1 MSRRLPKLSDERG
14 TTLTELMVGVAA
26 GMTVTFALM
35 MVIIGTLH
43 GTTRVSARVE
53 GTQQAR
59 IVMTRIMEQLHSA
72 CIAPEVT
79 PVKEKSSGTLLRFV
93 HQTGSQVSPTPILS
107 EVSLSGDTLSQA
119 DFASTGGTAP
129 NWTFATSPYATRQL
143 LTDVG
148 PVPPSSSIFSYYAY
162 TNGTLSTTP
171 LETPLSAANAALAI
185 QVRAALTVTPRD
197 TAVPDEGAPASIQN
211 SASLRLTPPS
221 FNEKV
226 TALPCR

>member
-1 MSRRLPKLSDERG
+1 MRRLPSIHDERG

-26 GMTVTFALM
+26 GMTVMFAM
-35 MVIIGTLH
+35 TMVILSTLH
-43 GTTRVSARVE
+43 GSTRVSARVE

-59 IVMTRIMEQLHSA
+59 IVTARIMEQLHSA

-93 HQTGSQVSPTPILS
+93 HQTGAQVSPTPILS
-107 EVSLSGDTLSQA
+107 EISLSGSTLSQA
-119 DFASTGGTAP
+119 DYESTGGTSP
-129 NWTFATSPYATRQL
+129 NWTFASTPYATRQL

-148 PVPPSSSIFSYYAY
+148 PTPPSSSIFSYYSY

-185 QVRAALTVTPRD
+185 QVRVALTMTPRG
-197 TAVPDEGAPASIQN
+197 TAVPDDGAPASIQN

>member
-1 MSRRLPKLSDERG
+1 MSRRLPPLRDERG

-43 GTTRVSARVE
+43 GTARVSARVE

-72 CIAPEVT
+72 CISPEIT

-93 HQTGSQVSPTPILS
+93 HQTGSAVSPTPVLS
-107 EVSLSGDTLSQA
+107 EISLSGDTLSQS

-129 NWTFATSPYATRQL
+129 KWEFSATPYATRQL
-143 LTDVG
+143 LTDIG

-162 TNGTLSTTP
+162 SNGTLSTTP
-171 LETPLSAANAALAI
+171 LETPLSIANAALVI
-185 QVRAALTVTPRD
+185 QVRAALTVTPRAA
-197 TAVPDEGAPASIQN
+197 AVPDEGAPANIQN